1 MTTATTTTTR
11 KWKYGFKRWIVLA
24 LIIASG
30 VAAFAGP
37 RWYAPLAPIKP
48 PIVMPAEEIGPG
60 WNFIPPFAIGS
71 FRFPGVPF
79 TNTVLSTLLTDV
91 LLLAIALFV
100 VRPYVRGKN
109 PIPPKLY
116 AGLEMLIEYFWN
128 LAQSS
133 AGVKW
138 ARRFFPIVMTIFLL
152 IVTANT
158 IKMIPGYETIG
169 WLKPVAAGSAEK
181 SNSVVP
187 LVGNLYALVP
197 PAPASSSSGGTAA
210 TEPTYTLLPFLRGS
224 STDINFPL
232 AMAVFVVGGIFV
244 FGFWSQKGAFL
255 GKYFPLGR
263 MIAVPLFGTIDFIV
277 GLLEFILEFVKIISL
292 SLRLFFNIFA
302 GGVLLLIMGSMLAVI
317 LPAGLSAFELFV
329 GAIQAYVFA
338 MLAVIFF
345 QQAIAGH
352 SEEGH

>member
-1 MTTATTTTTR
+1 MSTTTNR

-30 VAAFAGP
+30 VVAFAGP

-48 PIVMPAEEIGPG
+48 PISMPAEEIGPDA
-60 WNFIPPFAIGS
+60 FLIPSFSVGS

-79 TNTVLSTLLTDV
+79 TNTILSTLLTDA

-100 VRPYVRGKN
+100 VRPFVRGKN
-109 PIPPKLY
+109 PVPPKLY
-116 AGLEMLIEYFWN
+116 AGFEMLIEYFWN
-128 LAQSS
+128 LAESS

-152 IVTANT
+152 IVAANT
-158 IKMIPGYETIG
+158 IKLLPGYETFG

-187 LVGNLYALVP
+187 MVGNLYALVP
-197 PAPASSSSGGTAA
+197 SGQASASSAGTQGAAAPA
-210 TEPTYTLLPFLRGS
+210 TYTLLPFLRGS
-224 STDINFPL
+224 STDLNFPL
-232 AMAVFVVGGIFV
+232 AMAVFVVAGIFV
-244 FGFWSQKGAFL
+244 FGFWAQKGAFL
-255 GKYFPLGR
+255 GNYFPVGR

-302 GGVLLLIMGSMLAVI
+302 GGVLLLIMGSMVAVI

-345 QQAIAGH
+345 QQAIASH